1 MILLFFKIKQI
12 KLFIL
17 LVLIIRKNDLILRCV
32 TKCFEQRLKRNEV
45 NIITDLKAYKE

>member
-1 MILLFFKIKQI
+1 MILLFFKIKLI

-32 TKCFEQRLKRNEV
+32 TKCFKQRLKRYEV
-45 NIITDLKAYKE
+45 KIFTDLKAYKK